1 MTYLTI
7 QNVSDRL
14 LGSSYSALWL
24 ALTDDQK
31 NYGIKQ
37 AQRKFEALLHQGS
50 KYDCDQEL
58 MYPRNIQGYLVDIND
73 DMLQGLSIESYYQGG
88 NVSQDLSLI
97 SADQNIKEEWQ
108 DDTKVIYASAI
119 KTNTKYTTMGF
130 KSIEACELIYPYLAK
145 TSRY

>member
-31 NYGIKQ
+31 NFGIKQ
-37 AQRKFEALLHQGS
+37 AQRKFEALKHQGI

-58 MYPRNIQGYLVDIND
+58 MYPRNIQGYSIDIND
-73 DMLQGLSIESYYQGG
+73 DMLQGLAIESYYQGG
-88 NVSQDLSLI
+88 NVNQDSVLTI
-97 SADQNIKEEWQ
+97 ANQNIKEETQ
-108 DDTKVIYASAI
+108 DDTKVIYGSSLNS
-119 KTNTKYTTMGF
+119 NTKYLSMGF
-130 KSIEACELIYPYLAK
+130 KSFETCELIYPYLAK